1 MTRPVTEQGLNQ
13 QIALMTGEMFAAV
26 RSGDKQLFDLTIA
39 KGADVHAFNADG
51 FPLFHAG
58 IRRAISEQNF
68 NWLLHVLPHVD
79 DLFVKN
85 SKGRTLFD
93 DKIDDQ
99 LLPYRGDEY
108 IAMLRKIRVRVM
120 QEMPDIQTAR
130 ERLNPPSEALSEKRV
145 LVAPRFNVVTA
156 PERIE
161 KPTHDDGAPSPRK
174 PAAPAP

>member
-1 MTRPVTEQGLNQ
+1 MTRPVTEQGLHQ
-13 QIALMTGEMFAAV
+13 QIALMTGEMFNAV
-26 RSGDKQLFDLTIA
+26 RSGDTKLFEMAIA
-39 KGADVHAFNADG
+39 KGADVHALNADG
-51 FPLFHAG
+51 LPLLHAG
-58 IRRAISEQNF
+58 IRRAINEQNF
-68 NWLLHVLPHVD
+68 NWLMHVLPHVD

-120 QEMPDIQTAR
+120 QEMPDIETAR
-130 ERLNPPSEALSEKRV
+130 ERLNPQIDGLSEKRV

-161 KPTHDDGAPSPRK
+161 KPAHGDNSPSPRK
-174 PAAPAP
+174 PGDPAP